1 MGENKIEKMER
12 AWSKKMKE
20 RAQRRGKKKR
30 GGRIRTS
37 YGR

>member
-12 AWSKKMKE
+12 AGSKKMKE